1 MNPFALRAAAAAATL
16 IGPLTFAAQFK
27 FGDQTLTVPDG
38 FEVELVSSTNLVQRP
53 VSASFDDHGRLYV
66 TDSSGSNAKPDEQLK
81 NPSARIIRLE
91 DTDGDGRFDKSVVFA
106 DKVMFPQGCLWHDGS
121 VYVAGPPSIW
131 KFTDTDGDGV
141 ADKREEWFKGGTLTG
156 CANDIHGP
164 YLGPDGYIYWTKGA
178 FAEQTHKLGN
188 GRVLNDRAAH
198 IYRAR
203 PDGSD
208 LDVIMSGGM
217 DNPVE
222 VAFTPEGEAIFTST
236 FIDFSQ
242 PGYRDGIA
250 HAVYGGVFGKQN
262 DVLEDGRVKRTG
274 PELMHPFYEAGNAA
288 ECGLCRYESAVFGN
302 DYRDNFFAT
311 TFNLHKVTRH
321 ILQPKGATYASTDSD
336 FLVSDSVDFHP
347 TDVLEDADGSLL
359 VLDTGGWY
367 KLCCPSS
374 QLAKPDVLGA
384 VYRVRK
390 REGEKLEDPRGLR
403 IAWARMKPSELAKF
417 LDDARPA
424 VVKHAIESLAKKADA
439 SLPALRRIVSS
450 GKDTNGFKDKR
461 AKNKG
466 EWLNRYHHWREEQIA
481 KLPYTTRARQNALWA
496 LTRIESSEAR
506 AAVRVGTDDFEEA
519 VRLAAYDSI
528 SLHRDRAG
536 GENVAKSLNE
546 FMSPQEWRAA
556 FETIGRTCTFSK
568 LTAVGLLASFD
579 SEAMKFGKDR
589 VLQQS
594 LCYAL
599 IEARAIEA
607 TRFLEG
613 HAVEF
618 GPSPLIALD
627 QMDGSDLKASD
638 VLPFLNA
645 SDEHLRSAANWIVGH
660 HPDWGGTLASFF
672 RERLANQ
679 HLADTDLETMQHQLA
694 QLARS
699 SAIQDLLGES
709 CATGSKESRLAA
721 LRAISQ
727 TSLKEVPASWSTG
740 LSHAL
745 ADADDAIL
753 HAATAA
759 VRALPAGK
767 ANAPDFSGSLL
778 KIGRNSS
785 RPVDLR
791 LDALAAMRNGLKDVE
806 PGLFEFLASNLGSA
820 KPPEIRSTAAS
831 VVGRA
836 ELADDQLLALADA
849 LETAGPLEV
858 SRLISAF
865 AHTSAEAVG
874 TKLVAALK
882 GSKALNSL
890 RADQLKPLL
899 EKFPESVRKDGE
911 ALLLSLNADAAKQ
924 KAHLEELLASLP
936 KGDIRRGQA
945 IFNSPKTAC
954 STCHSIGYLGGHVG
968 PDLTKI
974 GEVRTERDLLES
986 IVYPSASFVRSYE
999 PVIVVTKSNDE
1010 ISGVLKKD
1018 AADEVVLATGPNTE
1032 VRVARADITEIRPG
1046 TVSVMPQGLDE
1057 QLNRQEL
1064 GDLLAFLKGT
1074 KWGAQ

>member
-1 MNPFALRAAAAAATL
+1 VPRSVAGLAILLRYGSIFLLTCSQGSSYNQRMNPFALRAAATATL
-16 IGPLTFAAQFK
+16 IAPLAFAAQFK

-81 NPSARIIRLE
+81 NPTARIIRLE
-91 DTDGDGRFDKSVVFA
+91 DTDGDGKFDKSVVFA

-164 YLGPDGYIYWTKGA
+164 YLGPDGYLYWTKGA

-242 PGYRDGIA
+242 PGYRDGIG

-288 ECGLCRYESAVFGN
+288 ECGLCRYESAVFGT

-321 ILQPKGATYASTDSD
+321 ILRPNGATYASTDSD

-359 VLDTGGWY
+359 VVDTGGWY

-384 VYRVRK
+384 IYRVRRTGATRLASDDSRK
-390 REGEKLEDPRGLR
+390 TAYSLLTLPPRMSAAPANHKHALLTNGKTLLAELKQAIWNPDDKSAGLFRE
-403 IAWARMKPSELAKF
+403 MLAK
-417 LDDARPA
+417 AA
-424 VVKHAIESLAKKADA
+424 SKAAD
-439 SLPALRRIVSS
+439 
-450 GKDTNGFKDKR
+450 
-461 AKNKG
+461 
-466 EWLNRYHHWREEQIA
+466 
-481 KLPYTTRARQNALWA
+481 
-496 LTRIESSEAR
+496 SSESAYVAR
-506 AAVRVGTDDFEEA
+506 VAAEGIGRVHDRADVPMLLNAAGVTDDPFLE
-519 VRLAAYDSI
+519 
-528 SLHRDRAG
+528 H
-536 GENVAKSLNE
+536 
-546 FMSPQEWRAA
+546 
-556 FETIGRTCTFSK
+556 
-568 LTAVGLLASFD
+568 SFI
-579 SEAMKFGKDR
+579 
-589 VLQQS
+589 
-594 LCYAL
+594 YAL
-599 IEARAIEA
+599 IEIADPAGTAAGLKSDNPLVKR
-607 TRFLEG
+607 TT
-613 HAVEF
+613 
-618 GPSPLIALD
+618 LIALD
-627 QMDGSDLKASD
+627 QMDGGDLKATD
-638 VLPFLNA
+638 VLPFLSA
-645 SDEHLRSAANWIVGH
+645 TDEHLRAAANWIVGH
-660 HPDWGGTLASFF
+660 HPDWGGALAGFF
-672 RERLANQ
+672 RERLTGKK
-679 HLADTDLETMQHQLA
+679 LSDADRDTMEHQLA
-694 QLARS
+694 QLSRNP
-699 SAIQDLLGES
+699 AIQELLGEVS
-709 CATGSKESRLAA
+709 GNGAISKESRLVA
-721 LRAISQ
+721 LRAMSQ
-727 TSLKEVPASWSTG
+727 ASFKEIPGAWSN
-740 LSHAL
+740 AL
-745 ADADDAIL
+745 ATALANSDDAIVQ
-753 HAATAA
+753 AAIA
-759 VRALPAGK
+759 VMRALPPAK
-767 ANAPDFSGSLL
+767 TNAFDFTDALL
-778 KIGRNSS
+778 RVGRDTS
-785 RPVDLR
+785 RVADLR
-791 LDALAAMRNGLKDVE
+791 LNALAATRNGLKPVATD
-806 PGLFEFLASNLGSA
+806 LFDFLRSNLDST
-820 KPPEIRSTAAS
+820 KSPTIRSTAAA
-831 VVGRA
+831 VIGRA
-836 ELADDQLLALADA
+836 ELSDDQLLALTDV
-849 LETAGPLEV
+849 LKTVGPLEI
-858 SRLISAF
+858 SKLITAF
-865 AHTSAEAVG
+865 AHANTEMVG
-874 TKLVAALK
+874 IKLVAALK
-882 GSKALNSL
+882 ESKGLRGL

-899 EKFPESVRKDGE
+899 EKFPESVQKEGE

-954 STCHSIGYLGGHVG
+954 STCHAIGYLGGHVG

-974 GEVRTERDLLES
+974 GEARTERDLLES

-1018 AADEVVLATGPNTE
+1018 APEEIVLATGPSTE

-1046 TVSVMPQGLDE
+1046 TVSIMPQGLDE

-1064 GDLLAFLKGT
+1064 GDLVTFLRGT